1 MIEQSLVLIKPDAV
15 KKNLLG
21 NIINKLSEQ
30 NIKIV
35 AIKPVKVTEDLAK
48 EHYSNLKNK
57 PFFKEVI
64 DYIMGQ
70 SYGIDC
76 IFAMVYE
83 GENCIEIIRK
93 VAGSTNPEEASPTSI
108 RGSLGRITTKGD
120 YENVIH
126 ASSSQEDAEKEIK
139 LWFKPSE
146 LMHTIYE
153 TFETN
158 ENCSQIK
165 WK

>member
-21 NIINKLSEQ
+21 HIINKLSEK

-35 AIKPVKVTEDLAK
+35 AIKPIKVTESLAM
-48 EHYSNLKNK
+48 EHYSNLKEK
-57 PFFKEVI
+57 PFFREVI
-64 DYIMGQ
+64 DYLIGK
-70 SYGIDC
+70 SYGVDF
-76 IFAMVYE
+76 IFAIVYE
-83 GENCIEIIRK
+83 GENCINVIRN
-93 VAGSTNPEEASPTSI
+93 VAGSTNPEEADPISI
-108 RGSLGRITTKGD
+108 RGAFGRITTKGD

-126 ASSSQEDAEKEIK
+126 ASSSAEDAEKEIK
-139 LWFKPSE
+139 LWFSPDE

-153 TFETN
+153 VVEINDNSSKIT
-158 ENCSQIK
+158 

>member
-21 NIINKLSEQ
+21 YIINKLSEK

-35 AIKPVKVTEDLAK
+35 GIKPIKVTETLAIK
-48 EHYSNLKNK
+48 HYSNLKEK
-57 PFFKEVI
+57 PFFREVI
-64 DYIMGQ
+64 DYLIGKN
-70 SYGIDC
+70 YGVEY
-76 IFAMVYE
+76 IFAIVYE
-83 GENCIEIIRK
+83 GEDCINIIRNL
-93 VAGSTNPEEASPTSI
+93 AGSTNPEEADSTSI
-108 RGSLGRITTKGD
+108 RGTFGRITTRGD

-126 ASSSQEDAEKEIK
+126 ASSSKIDAEKEIK
-139 LWFKPSE
+139 LWFSPSE

-153 TFETN
+153 TIEMK
-158 ENCSQIK
+158 ENYSKIS